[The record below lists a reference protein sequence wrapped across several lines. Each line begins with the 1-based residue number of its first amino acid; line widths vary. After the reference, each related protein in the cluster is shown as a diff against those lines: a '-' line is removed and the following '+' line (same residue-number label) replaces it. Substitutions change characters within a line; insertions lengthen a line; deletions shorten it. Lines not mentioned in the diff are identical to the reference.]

1 MCLDVN
7 ASNHLDDRAWSKV
20 PGFTVAGAERYVHNT
35 DQQGPTRDSLV
46 RSPARV
52 RRMLRQRRIAR
63 RPETFT

>member
-35 DQQGPTRDSLV
+35 DQQGPTLTRSTGQLLV
-46 RSPARV
+46 T
-52 RRMLRQRRIAR
+52 RRM
-63 RPETFT
+63 